1 MSISNSLAATADWDK
16 SSASHLLSRTIFG
29 YTKVDLDFALSLT
42 IDDYVDNHLL
52 ADRPEPQS
60 PGFWVTD
67 SSSYDNSVR
76 SRELTYWWYNLMLTQ
91 GHSLQEK
98 MVLFFHNHFVSETD
112 VVRLP
117 QRMYWQNKLF
127 RENAFGNF
135 KELTIKVATDPAMLI
150 YLDSVRN
157 RKEDPNENFARELL
171 ELFTI
176 GIGNYTEND
185 IAEAAKALT
194 GWEVDGLESSFNEDR
209 FDPSTKN
216 FMGQS
221 GNFVYTDIIDIIFN
235 QEETAKYI
243 CRKLYKE
250 FVYFEPDVA
259 IVNQMATVFRD
270 GNYELKPVLSM
281 LLKSTLFQSS
291 EVVGAKIK
299 SPVEFIITQLKQ
311 FNIVNPEYQYLRDI
325 ANDIGQT
332 LFSPPGVAG
341 WKGDKTWIS
350 TNTLPARNI
359 FSDRIITGSR
369 SDINILDY
377 ARSFSSSENAIQ
389 FVTDVT
395 NLFLIYKLS
404 ENRIQYLLD
413 VLLDGAEAYDWST
426 QNENAEA
433 RLLSFFK
440 SVCRLSEY
448 QLA

>member
-1 MSISNSLAATADWDK
+1 MSISNSLAKTADWDK
-16 SSASHLLSRTIFG
+16 SSVTHLLSRTLFG
-29 YTKVDLDFALSLT
+29 YTNADLDFALSLT

-52 ADRPEPQS
+52 ADKPEPQS

-209 FDPSTKN
+209 FDPSTKI

-221 GNFVYTDIIDIIFN
+221 GNFIYTDIIDIIFN

-250 FVYFEPDVA
+250 FVHFEPDVA

-281 LLKSTLFQSS
+281 LLKSALFQSS

-311 FNIVNPEYQYLRDI
+311 FNIVNPEYEYLRDI

-369 SDINILDY
+369 SDVNILDY

-389 FVTDVT
+389 FVTDIT
-395 NLFLIYKLS
+395 ELFLSYKLS
-404 ENRIQYLLD
+404 ENRNQYLLD